1 MALAPALAWLLL
13 SVAAS
18 AQGPD
23 EWSVWSAR
31 EELRPDVARE
41 GEWLVVR
48 GGGRPEACGGWI
60 RRVEG
65 VHGGAW
71 YRLSAEYQARG
82 VAAENWQVVARVDWL
97 DAAGRRVGQP
107 DYAAWSVK
115 EAATTRL
122 WVDAPAPTNAAAAR
136 IELLLANAASGEV
149 RWRNARLEEIPAPAP
164 RRIRIAA
171 VNLRPERTQSAQESV
186 DAFLRLIDER
196 LRVPADLILLPE
208 GITVV
213 GTGKT
218 YAEVAETVPGPTTAK
233 LAGLARARKAWVA
246 AGIYERD
253 GRAVYN
259 TAVLID
265 REGRVAG
272 RYRKVYLPRE
282 EVERGLTPGDS
293 WPVFQT
299 DFGRVGLMICYDVF
313 FPDPARALAAQGA
326 ELILLPIW
334 GGDETL
340 AAARAIENKVFLA
353 AAGYDHPTYIM
364 DPDGRR
370 VAQAP
375 QRGEI
380 ALAEID
386 LSRRYTDPWLG
397 DMRTRRL
404 KEIRL
409 DVPVPM
415 PGRLR

>member
-1 MALAPALAWLLL
+1 MAAFWLCAAALAQAP
-13 SVAAS
+13 V
-18 AQGPD
+18 

-31 EELRPDVARE
+31 DELRPDVARE
-41 GEWLVVR
+41 GEWLVIR
-48 GGGRPEACGGWI
+48 GGGRPESYGGWV
-60 RRVEG
+60 RRVDG
-65 VHGGAW
+65 VRGEAW
-71 YRLSAEYQARG
+71 YRFSAEYQARG

-97 DAAGRRVGQP
+97 DAAGRRAGQP
-107 DYAAWSVK
+107 EYAAWS
-115 EAATTRL
+115 ERQGEITRL
-122 WVDAPAPTNAAAAR
+122 HGTFPAPASAAAAR
-136 IELLLANAASGEV
+136 IELLLANAPSGQV
-149 RWRNARLEEIPAPAP
+149 RWRNARLEETAPPPP

-171 VNLRPERTQSAQESV
+171 VNLRPERTQSPQESV

-196 LRVPADLILLPE
+196 LRPPADLILLPE

-213 GTGKT
+213 GTGQT
-218 YAEVAETVPGPTTAK
+218 YAEVAESIPGPTTAK
-233 LAGLARARKAWVA
+233 LAGLARRHRAWVA
-246 AGIYERD
+246 AGIYERE

-272 RYRKVYLPRE
+272 KYRKVYLPRE
-282 EVERGLTPGDS
+282 EVERGLTPGSS
-293 WPVFQT
+293 WPVFET

-326 ELILLPIW
+326 DLILLPIW

-353 AAGYDHPTYIM
+353 TSGYDHPTYIM

-370 VAQAP
+370 LAQAP
-375 QRGEI
+375 QRGEL
-380 ALAEID
+380 AVAEID
-386 LSRRYTDPWLG
+386 LARRYTDPWLG

-409 DVPVPM
+409 DVLVPV

>member
-1 MALAPALAWLLL
+1 MNRALAAVGLLC
-13 SVAAS
+13 AAAA
-18 AQGPD
+18 AQAPE

-31 EELRPDVARE
+31 GELRPETARQ
-41 GEWLVVR
+41 GEWLIIR
-48 GGGRPEACGGWI
+48 GGGRPEAYGGWV

-65 VHGGAW
+65 VRGGAW
-71 YRLSAEYQARG
+71 YRFSAEYQASG

-97 DAAGRRVGQP
+97 DGSGRRVGQP
-107 DYAAWSVK
+107 EYAAWSERQG
-115 EAATTRL
+115 EATVL
-122 WVDAPAPTNAAAAR
+122 WVSAPAPPQATAAR
-136 IELLLANAASGEV
+136 IELLLANAPSGEV
-149 RWRNARLEEIPAPAP
+149 RWRNARLEQIPAPAP
-164 RRIRIAA
+164 RRVRIAA

-186 DAFLRLIDER
+186 DAFLRLVDER
-196 LRVPADLILLPE
+196 LRTPADLILLPE

-213 GTGKT
+213 GTGRS
-218 YAEVAETVPGPTTAK
+218 YVEVAESVPGPTTAK
-233 LAGLARARKAWVA
+233 LGELARRHRAWVA

-259 TAVLID
+259 TAVLVD

-282 EVERGLTPGDS
+282 EVERGLTPGHA
-293 WPVFQT
+293 WPVFDT
-299 DFGRVGLMICYDVF
+299 DFGRVGMMICYDVF

-340 AAARAIENKVFLA
+340 AAARAIENRVFLA
-353 AAGYDHPTYIM
+353 ASGYDHPTYIM
-364 DPDGRR
+364 DPDGKR

-375 QRGEI
+375 QRGEL
-380 ALAEID
+380 AVAEID
-386 LSRRYTDPWLG
+386 LARRYPDPWLG

-404 KEIRL
+404 KEIRM
-409 DVPVPM
+409 DVPMPF

>member
-1 MALAPALAWLLL
+1 MASLLVLAALLPVAALAQAPA
-13 SVAAS
+13 
-18 AQGPD
+18 

-41 GEWLVVR
+41 GEWLVIR
-48 GGGRPEACGGWI
+48 GGGRPEAYGGWI
-60 RRVEG
+60 RRIEG
-65 VHGGAW
+65 VRGGAW
-71 YRLSAEYQARG
+71 YRFSAEYQVRG
-82 VAAENWQVVARVDWL
+82 VAAENWQVVARIDWL
-97 DAAGRRVGQP
+97 DAAGRRAGQP
-107 DYAAWSVK
+107 EYAAWSEK
-115 EAATTRL
+115 QAETTRL
-122 WVDAPAPTNAAAAR
+122 WVDAPAPPNAAAAR

-171 VNLRPERTQSAQESV
+171 VNLRPERTRSARESV
-186 DAFLRLIDER
+186 DAFLRVIEER
-196 LRVPADLILLPE
+196 LHVPADLILLPE

-213 GTGKT
+213 GTGMT
-218 YAEVAETVPGPTTAK
+218 YTDVAETVPGPTTAR
-233 LAGLARARKAWVA
+233 LAELARARKAWVA

-259 TAVLID
+259 TAILID
-265 REGRVAG
+265 REGKLAG

-293 WPVFQT
+293 WPVFET

-353 AAGYDHPTYIM
+353 ASGYDHPTYIM

-380 ALAEID
+380 AVAEID
-386 LSRRYTDPWLG
+386 LSRRCTDPWLG

-409 DVPVPM
+409 DISMPL

>member
-1 MALAPALAWLLL
+1 MKRALAAIWLLC
-13 SVAAS
+13 AAAA
-18 AQGPD
+18 AQDPA

-31 EELRPDVARE
+31 GELRPETARE
-41 GEWLVVR
+41 GEWLIIR
-48 GGGRPEACGGWI
+48 GGGRPESYGGWV

-65 VHGGAW
+65 VRGGAW
-71 YRLSAEYQARG
+71 YRFSAEYEARG

-97 DAAGRRVGQP
+97 DGSGRRVGQP
-107 DYAAWSVK
+107 EYAAWSERK
-115 EAATTRL
+115 GEATVL
-122 WVDAPAPTNAAAAR
+122 WVSAPAPPLATSAR
-136 IELLLANAASGEV
+136 IELLLANAPSGEV
-149 RWRNARLEEIPAPAP
+149 RWRNARLEQIPAPAP
-164 RRIRIAA
+164 RRVRIAA

-186 DAFLRLIDER
+186 DAFLRLVDER
-196 LRVPADLILLPE
+196 LRTPADLILLPE

-213 GTGKT
+213 GTGKS
-218 YAEVAETVPGPTTAK
+218 YVEVAESVPGPTTAK
-233 LAGLARARKAWVA
+233 LGELARRHRAWVA

-259 TAVLID
+259 TAVLVD

-282 EVERGLTPGDS
+282 EVERGLTPGHA
-293 WPVFQT
+293 WPVFDT
-299 DFGRVGLMICYDVF
+299 DFGRVGMMICYDVF

-340 AAARAIENKVFLA
+340 AAARAIENRVFLA
-353 AAGYDHPTYIM
+353 ASGYDHPTYIM
-364 DPDGRR
+364 DPDGKR

-375 QRGEI
+375 QRGEL
-380 ALAEID
+380 AVAEID
-386 LSRRYTDPWLG
+386 LARRYPDPWLG

-404 KEIRL
+404 KEIRM
-409 DVPVPM
+409 DVPMPF